1 MYHYTMAM
9 NIKDPEAERLA
20 AEVAALTGESKTA
33 AVRNALRERRDRL
46 AASRAAKERGDSF
59 VRFLREEIWPHVPP
73 ELRGKAITKAER
85 EEILG
90 YGPDGV

>member
-1 MYHYTMAM
+1 M
-9 NIKDPEAERLA
+9 NIKDPEAESLA

-46 AASRAAKERGDSF
+46 AAENDAERRGEDF
-59 VRFLREEIWPHVPP
+59 LRFLREEIWSQIP
-73 ELRGKAITKAER
+73 ESERGRPSMTKAER
-85 EEILG
+85 EELLG

>member
-1 MYHYTMAM
+1 MAM

-20 AEVAALTGESKTA
+20 AEVAALTGQSKTA
-33 AVRNALRERRDRL
+33 AVREALRVRHEQLVAEGSAERRGEEFL
-46 AASRAAKERGDSF
+46 
-59 VRFLREEIWPHVPP
+59 RFLREEIWPQVSP
-73 ELRGKAITKAER
+73 ENRGKRITKAER

>member
-1 MYHYTMAM
+1 MAL

-33 AVRNALRERRDRL
+33 AVRVALRERRERL
-46 AASRAAKERGDSF
+46 TARSGPRARTLR
-59 VRFLREEIWPHVPP
+59 RFLEDEIWPRVPT
-73 ELRGKAITKAER
+73 ELQGQPPMTKAER

-90 YGPDGV
+90 YGPEGV